1 MPLTPSSGLTQY
13 YRDIGAY
20 GDITPDD
27 GETTPFTPSQPPSG
41 VRSRAC
47 EPDGHGVGRDHGVGR
62 GERRPIVELRD
73 RSIRLPRPAP
83 RQRGRR
89 AVVYGGRERYGH
101 EPHGNRPVVRQDARI
116 QSGRVRGM
124 GQLTTLGRACVPPR
138 RRLPRQRAAL
148 CLRGSG
154 RTRTRSRSAPSL
166 RWETRWALC
175 RPST

>member
-27 GETTPFTPSQPPSG
+27 GETTPFTPSQPPP
-41 VRSRAC
+41 VYA
-47 EPDGHGVGRDHGVGR
+47 
-62 GERRPIVELRD
+62 
-73 RSIRLPRPAP
+73 PAP
-83 RQRGRR
+83 ASLTATASGETTALGEESADLSWSSVTGASGYHVQRRVSGAR
-89 AVVYGGRERYGH
+89 AVVYCGRERYGH

-116 QSGRVRGM
+116 QSGRVRGWDNLQRE
-124 GQLTTLGRACVPPR
+124 GGPVVPHGDGYHGSVQPSASEVQGGLVLVRDQRPR
-138 RRLPRQRAAL
+138 
-148 CLRGSG
+148 S
-154 RTRTRSRSAPSL
+154 